1 MRGTTP
7 VYRPMFAVDIEGS
20 AGRGD
25 TALLHGR
32 TVLADAVRSAV
43 EESGI
48 ELSQCS
54 WTTHGDLVRV
64 ITPAGT
70 DKALL
75 LYPMLHNLST
85 RLRVHNRTAGPV
97 GTVRVRA
104 AVHAGT
110 VHVDEG
116 EVVGGALELL
126 TRLLDAPP
134 LKAALAGAPPPV
146 TVAVLVSEHV
156 YDDAVRHGHRGI
168 DPATFGRRRFTV
180 KETTATG
187 WLQLPGW
194 GLPADEHAVAVA
206 VASPAGGNDST
217 TVRATNVAMGSATVG
232 QMIGHLGSQS
242 GNVAGVRAA
251 DSDRPGSGTL
261 YDQLIDLEVMLR
273 DCRRAGVLDE
283 ETYAAAETELR
294 EAERHAAAGGEKG
307 HGRLLIALRK
317 LRAVVEDVAE
327 LGTKIT
333 SLIAGVRGL

>member
-7 VYRPMFAVDIEGS
+7 VYRPMFAVDIEES

-25 TALLHGR
+25 AALLQGR
-32 TVLADAVRSAV
+32 AVLADAVRSAV

-64 ITPAGT
+64 ITPAGS

-85 RLRVHNRTAGPV
+85 RLRVHNRTAGPA

-168 DPATFGRRRFTV
+168 DPATFGPRRFTV

-194 GLPADEHAVAVA
+194 GLPPDEPAVAVA
-206 VASPAGGNDST
+206 VPPPAGGNDAT

-242 GNVAGVRAA
+242 GNVAGIRAA
-251 DSDRPGSGTL
+251 DPDRPGSGTL
-261 YDQLIDLEVMLR
+261 HDQLIDLEAMLR
-273 DCRRAGVLDE
+273 DFRRAGALDE
-283 ETYAAAETELR
+283 ETYAAAEIELR

-307 HGRLLIALRK
+307 QGRLLIALRK

-333 SLIAGVRGL
+333 SLIAAVRGL

>member
-1 MRGTTP
+1 MRETTP
-7 VYRPMFAVDIEGS
+7 VYRPMLAVDIERS

-25 TALLHGR
+25 AALLQGR
-32 TVLADAVRSAV
+32 TVLADAVRAAV

-48 ELSQCS
+48 QSSQCS
-54 WTTHGDLVRV
+54 WATHGDLLRV
-64 ITPAGT
+64 IAPVGT
-70 DKALL
+70 DKVLL
-75 LYPMLHNLST
+75 VYPLLHNLST
-85 RLRVHNRTAGPV
+85 WLRAHNRTAGPV

-134 LKAALAGAPPPV
+134 LKAALAGAPPSV

-168 DPATFGRRRFTV
+168 DPTTFGRRRFIV

-194 GLPADEHAVAVA
+194 ELPPETAVDGAEPP
-206 VASPAGGNDST
+206 PARGDGAA

-232 QMIGHLGSQS
+232 QMIGHLGSQT
-242 GNVAGVRAA
+242 GDVAGLRAA
-251 DSDRPGSGTL
+251 GHDRSSAGTL
-261 YDQLIDLEVMLR
+261 RDQLLDLEDVLR
-273 DCRRAGVLDE
+273 ERRRAGSLDE

-294 EAERHAAAGGEKG
+294 EAERYAAAGDEKG
-307 HGRLLIALRK
+307 RGRLLMALRK

-327 LGTKIT
+327 LGTKVT
-333 SLIAGVRGL
+333 ALIAAVRGL